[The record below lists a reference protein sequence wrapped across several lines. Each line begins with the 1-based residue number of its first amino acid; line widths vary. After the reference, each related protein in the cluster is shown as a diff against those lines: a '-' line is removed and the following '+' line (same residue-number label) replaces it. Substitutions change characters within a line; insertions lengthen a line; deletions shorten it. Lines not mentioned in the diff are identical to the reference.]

1 VPKAGAHWFNTY
13 QRQHKEKLSMTEST
27 YDPCLLYS
35 TIHSK
40 FGVVG
45 LQTDDTLI
53 LADDEFADQEEK
65 S

>member
-1 VPKAGAHWFNTY
+1 
-13 QRQHKEKLSMTEST
+13 MTEST

>member
-1 VPKAGAHWFNTY
+1 
-13 QRQHKEKLSMTEST
+13 MTEST

-35 TIHSK
+35 TIQSH

-53 LADDEFADQEEK
+53 LADDEIADQEEK